1 MNVPWNRK
9 PTGDPEIDALEEHVY
24 AKLHDN
30 GYAMF
35 DLSKTPHEDPVFI
48 NACERLLAGLA
59 DFKWIMVVSNSK
71 KLLQELSSVFPVIYA
86 LNNLGKSA
94 ITING
99 DELTDLFMG
108 KDNERGLED
117 KAVVK
122 TSLIYLHD
130 FLKKGKLLKTLE
142 TGMDSFLGE
151 VINRK
156 LIIDMYS
163 EESDRDKALKI
174 TFERIEFIVS
184 KGIASCLRSEC
195 AAMHVYVEPAN
206 HLIRVL

>member
-35 DLSKTPHEDPVFI
+35 DLKKTPHEDPVFI
-48 NACERLLAGLA
+48 NACERLLVGLA

-99 DELTDLFMG
+99 DEFADILMG
-108 KDNERGLED
+108 KENERGLED

-130 FLKKGKLLKTLE
+130 FLRKGKLITTLE
-142 TGMDSFLGE
+142 TGVDSFLSE

-156 LIIDMYS
+156 FILDMS
-163 EESDRDKALKI
+163 CGESDRDKALTAVFKKI
-174 TFERIEFIVS
+174 ELVS
-184 KGIASCLRSEC
+184 GKEVATCLRSEC